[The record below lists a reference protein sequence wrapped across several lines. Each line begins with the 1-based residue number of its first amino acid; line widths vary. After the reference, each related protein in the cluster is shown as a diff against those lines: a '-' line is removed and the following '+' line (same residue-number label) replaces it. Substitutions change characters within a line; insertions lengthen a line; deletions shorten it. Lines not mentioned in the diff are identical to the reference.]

1 MPGGTGAK
9 PALRSD
15 VAHDTKRLAFY
26 LGRPMSQPKPS
37 HEALQSANLER
48 RLAEALT
55 LEAHELAGVPEV
67 RVEHTVKRNAADVL
81 IELRDVTQRFE
92 GQAGQPGRV
101 ALEGVNLSVFKGE
114 FVCLV
119 GPSGCG
125 KSTILN
131 LIAGFMGPTSG
142 QVLYKGAPIKG
153 PGPDRAVMF
162 QDHALFPWLTVQRNV
177 EFGLKM
183 ANSHERQIRKK
194 IARNY
199 LAMVNMVG
207 HEREYPHQL
216 SGGMRQRVALA
227 RSLALESDVLLM
239 DEPFSALDPTTR
251 DMLHDQLQRIWMETK
266 KTIVFVT
273 HSLKEAIRLADRIV
287 LMGTNPGRVRREIAV
302 DIARPRELNSL
313 ALDEINLVLRRELQ
327 NEHRPQMPL
336 ELPGLE
342 FQI

>member
-1 MPGGTGAK
+1 
-9 PALRSD
+9 
-15 VAHDTKRLAFY
+15 
-26 LGRPMSQPKPS
+26 MSEPNS
-37 HEALQSANLER
+37 HQEARQSASLER
-48 RLAEALT
+48 SLAEALT

-67 RVEHTVKRNAADVL
+67 KVAHDVKRGDAEVL
-81 IELRDVTQRFE
+81 IEFAGVSKHFDVVSTE
-92 GQAGQPGRV
+92 KGRV
-101 ALEGVNLSVFKGE
+101 ALENVNLRVFKGE

-131 LIAGFMGPTSG
+131 LMAGFMGPTTG

-183 ANSHERQIRKK
+183 AGAQERQIRKK
-194 IARNY
+194 TARNY
-199 LAMVNMVG
+199 LAMVNMAG

-251 DMLHDQLQRIWMETK
+251 DMLHEQLQRIWMETK

-287 LMGTNPGRVRREIAV
+287 LMGSNPGRIRREIAV
-302 DIARPRELNSL
+302 DIPRPRELNSL
-313 ALDEINLVLRRELQ
+313 ALDEINIVLRRELQ
-327 NEHRPQMPL
+327 NEHRPTLPV
-336 ELPGLE
+336 ELPGVE
-342 FQI
+342 YNI

>member
-1 MPGGTGAK
+1 MADH
-9 PALRSD
+9 RS
-15 VAHDTKRLAFY
+15 TR
-26 LGRPMSQPKPS
+26 
-37 HEALQSANLER
+37 EALQSAGIER
-48 RLAEALT
+48 RLEEALT

-67 RVEHTVKRNAADVL
+67 KVEHSVRRGEADVL
-81 IELRDVTQRFE
+81 IELAGVTQRYAGE
-92 GQAGQPGRV
+92 GGRQGRV
-101 ALEGVNLSVFKGE
+101 ALEAVNLRIFKGE

-131 LIAGFMGPTSG
+131 LIAGFMQPSEGR
-142 QVLYKGAPIKG
+142 VLYKGRPIAG

-183 ANSHERQIRKK
+183 ANRHERQIRKK
-194 IARNY
+194 VARNY
-199 LAMVNMVG
+199 LAMVNMAG

-251 DMLHDQLQRIWMETK
+251 DMLHEQLQRIWMETK

-313 ALDEINLVLRRELQ
+313 ALDEINIVLRRELQ
-327 NEHRPQMPL
+327 NEHRPQLPL
-336 ELPGLE
+336 EMPGLE
-342 FQI
+342 FNI

>member
-1 MPGGTGAK
+1 
-9 PALRSD
+9 
-15 VAHDTKRLAFY
+15 
-26 LGRPMSQPKPS
+26 MSQEGTS
-37 HEALQSANLER
+37 GEAARSADIER
-48 RLAEALT
+48 RVAEALT

-67 RVEHTVKRNAADVL
+67 KLAHEVKRGDAEVL
-81 IELRDVTQRFE
+81 IELANVTKQFAVE
-92 GQAGQPGRV
+92 SNEKGRV
-101 ALEGVNLSVFKGE
+101 ALENVNLRVFKGE

-131 LIAGFMGPTSG
+131 LMAGFMGPTSG
-142 QVLYKGAPIKG
+142 KMLYKGAPIKG

-183 ANSHERQIRKK
+183 AGRDERQIRKK
-194 IARNY
+194 TARNF
-199 LAMVNMVG
+199 LAMVNMAG

-239 DEPFSALDPTTR
+239 DEPFSALDPTQR
-251 DMLHDQLQRIWMETK
+251 DQLHEQLQRIWMETR

-287 LMGTNPGRVRREIAV
+287 LMGANPGRIRREIAV
-302 DIARPRELNSL
+302 DIPRPRELNSL
-313 ALDEINLVLRRELQ
+313 ALDEINIVLRRELQ
-327 NEHRPQMPL
+327 NEHRPQLPV
-336 ELPGLE
+336 ELPGVE
-342 FQI
+342 YNI

>member
-1 MPGGTGAK
+1 
-9 PALRSD
+9 
-15 VAHDTKRLAFY
+15 
-26 LGRPMSQPKPS
+26 MSQGPTNEPAK
-37 HEALQSANLER
+37 SASLER
-48 RLAEALT
+48 HLAEALT

-67 RVEHTVKRNAADVL
+67 KGEHSARQGNAEVL
-81 IELRDVTQRFE
+81 IELSGVTQRFAGE
-92 GQAGQPGRV
+92 GGVQGRV
-101 ALEGVNLSVFKGE
+101 ALENVSLRVFKGE

-131 LIAGFMGPTSG
+131 LIAGFMGPTTG
-142 QVLYKGAPIKG
+142 EVLYKGAPVTG

-183 ANSHERQIRKK
+183 ASTQERQIRKK
-194 IARNY
+194 TARNY
-199 LAMVNMVG
+199 LAMVNMAG

-251 DMLHDQLQRIWMETK
+251 DMLHEQLQRIWMETK

-287 LMGTNPGRVRREIAV
+287 LMGSNPGRIRREIAV
-302 DIARPRELNSL
+302 DIPRPRELNSL
-313 ALDEINLVLRRELQ
+313 ALDEINIVLRRELQ
-327 NEHRPQMPL
+327 NEHRPALPV
-336 ELPGLE
+336 ELPGVE
-342 FQI
+342 YNI

>member
-1 MPGGTGAK
+1 
-9 PALRSD
+9 
-15 VAHDTKRLAFY
+15 
-26 LGRPMSQPKPS
+26 MSQGPT
-37 HEALQSANLER
+37 HEAAKSAALER
-48 RLAEALT
+48 NLAEALT

-67 RVEHTVKRNAADVL
+67 KVEHASRRGDAEVL
-81 IELRDVTQRFE
+81 IELASVSQRYAGE
-92 GQAGQPGRV
+92 GAAAGRV
-101 ALEGVNLSVFKGE
+101 ALENVNLRVFKGE

-131 LIAGFMGPTSG
+131 LIAGFMQPSDGR
-142 QVLYKGAPIKG
+142 VLYKGAPIKG

-183 ANSHERQIRKK
+183 ANAQERQIRKK
-194 IARNY
+194 HARNY
-199 LAMVNMVG
+199 LAMVNMAG

-251 DMLHDQLQRIWMETK
+251 DMLHEQLQRIWMETK

-287 LMGTNPGRVRREIAV
+287 LMGSNPGRIRREIAV
-302 DIARPRELNSL
+302 DIPRPRELNSL
-313 ALDEINLVLRRELQ
+313 ALDEINIVLRRELQ
-327 NEHRPQMPL
+327 NEHRPTLPV
-336 ELPGLE
+336 ELPGVE
-342 FQI
+342 YNI